1 MCETDT
7 YVNFVN
13 TTMGKNFSTWQEMF
27 EDEKNPG
34 GLKFLNPEDITEM
47 VLWLAESDAATKF
60 NGREIVVD
68 RGAML
73 KKLLEIYHF
82 I

>member
-1 MCETDT
+1 
-7 YVNFVN
+7 
-13 TTMGKNFSTWQEMF
+13 MF

-34 GLKFLNPEDITEM
+34 GLKFLNPEDVTDM
-47 VLWLAESDAATKF
+47 VLWLAESEAATKF

-73 KKLLEIYHF
+73 
-82 I
+82 

>member
-1 MCETDT
+1 MPHEGAYAHVRNGELRC
-7 YVNFVN
+7 FVN
-13 TTMGKNFSTWQEMF
+13 STMGKSFTSWQEMF

-34 GLKFLNPEDITEM
+34 GLKFLNPEDVTDM
-47 VLWLAESDAATKF
+47 VLWLAESEAATKF

-73 KKLLEIYHF
+73 
-82 I
+82 

>member
-1 MCETDT
+1 
-7 YVNFVN
+7 
-13 TTMGKNFSTWQEMF
+13 MF

-60 NGREIVVD
+60 NGREIVD
-68 RGAML
+68 HRGAML
-73 KKLLEIYHF
+73 
-82 I
+82 